1 MTTSATYIMT
11 NLNCCINFVVY
22 FVMYSAFR
30 RELKEQAIA
39 VQRKLS
45 RNCGSIKRR
54 VSNVIF
60 TSKTQQNQNHEQEQ
74 DEEVELKTIQ

>member
-45 RNCGSIKRR
+45 RSCDSIKRS
-54 VSNVIF
+54 VTNVIF
-60 TSKTQQNQNHEQEQ
+60 KSKNQENQEQEQ
-74 DEEVELKTIQ
+74 GHEEQVELKTIQ

>member
-30 RELKEQAIA
+30 RELKEQAVTI
-39 VQRKLS
+39 QRKLS
-45 RNCGSIKRR
+45 RNCGSIKRN
-54 VSNVIF
+54 VTNVIF
-60 TSKTQQNQNHEQEQ
+60 KSKTQQNQAQEQEQ
-74 DEEVELKTIQ
+74 EEQVELKTIQ